1 MSQIFQTIKSYVY
14 VHALLAELKKIKF
27 NILIIIPTKYIP
39 NKSSKSTKTNI

>member
-14 VHALLAELKKIKF
+14 VYALLAERELNF